1 MALHL
6 REVAKTYGKGE
17 NAFQALK
24 PVNIGINP
32 GSTVAIV
39 GKSGSGKSTLLHLM
53 VGLDHPTSGE
63 ILFNGKNILKDYKTD
78 AWRGENVGIIFQQF
92 FLQPKD
98 SVLDN
103 VSLPLKLR
111 GMSKRKRAVEAK
123 DALRLVGLLDK
134 AKSKANDLSGGQKQR
149 VAIARAI
156 VTKPAVLVAD
166 EPTGNL
172 DSENG
177 EAVERLLFQ
186 LNQQLNTTLII
197 VTHDEELASRC
208 QRIIRLRDGMVVED
222 TGAHHKK
229 AAPATTPQPAAH
241 APAVQ
246 RPTTPVPP
254 AHPVSVK
261 PVVRPNTVP
270 VKTMPKVA
278 GFQPKNL
285 SVPKQLPSIP
295 GFKRVGGLPPV
306 VNNKGKNTIPGKP
319 SVRPAT
325 LGDITPNSISPG
337 SQKPVNRTPRR
348 VI

>member
-1 MALHL
+1 MSLHL
-6 REVAKTYGKGE
+6 RGVEKTYGKGD

-24 PVNIGINP
+24 PVNLGINP

-53 VGLDHPTSGE
+53 VGLDHPSSGE

-103 VSLPLKLR
+103 VALPLKLR
-111 GMSKRKRAVEAK
+111 GMSKRKRSAEAK

-134 AKSKANDLSGGQKQR
+134 AKNKANDLSGGQKQR

-197 VTHDEELASRC
+197 VTHDDDLAARC
-208 QRIIRLRDGMVVED
+208 QRIIRLRDGEVIED
-222 TGAHHKK
+222 TGKEIAVHGSTQ
-229 AAPATTPQPAAH
+229 PVSPTSPRTSMQPPVQPA
-241 APAVQ
+241 
-246 RPTTPVPP
+246 
-254 AHPVSVK
+254 
-261 PVVRPNTVP
+261 
-270 VKTMPKVA
+270 
-278 GFQPKNL
+278 
-285 SVPKQLPSIP
+285 
-295 GFKRVGGLPPV
+295 
-306 VNNKGKNTIPGKP
+306 
-319 SVRPAT
+319 VRPAKLT
-325 LGDITPNSISPG
+325 SVSVAPISAKPLQRPG
-337 SQKPVNRTPRR
+337 AIQPKPLRPVRPLPKPVAPSAQAAHPESARPAAYPGGKTKPSPRGPR
-348 VI
+348 KVIQ